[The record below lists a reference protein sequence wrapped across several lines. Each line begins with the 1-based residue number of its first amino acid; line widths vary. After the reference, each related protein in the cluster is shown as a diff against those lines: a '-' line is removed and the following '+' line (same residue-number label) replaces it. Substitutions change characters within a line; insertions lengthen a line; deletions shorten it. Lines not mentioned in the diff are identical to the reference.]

1 MADDRSPV
9 QHTIALR
16 RVDPDTNVARF
27 YVLTLERDLFGNFAV
42 TRQWSRAGTAGR
54 VITKPFGTEVE
65 AAEAMAVYAA
75 AKRRRGYRDL

>member
-1 MADDRSPV
+1 MPDDRSPV

-27 YVLTLERDLFGNFAV
+27 YVLTLERDLFANVVV
-42 TRQWSRAGTAGR
+42 TRQWGRAGTAGR
-54 VITKPFGTEVE
+54 AITEPYLDETA
-65 AAEAMAVYAA
+65 AAEAMAAYAA